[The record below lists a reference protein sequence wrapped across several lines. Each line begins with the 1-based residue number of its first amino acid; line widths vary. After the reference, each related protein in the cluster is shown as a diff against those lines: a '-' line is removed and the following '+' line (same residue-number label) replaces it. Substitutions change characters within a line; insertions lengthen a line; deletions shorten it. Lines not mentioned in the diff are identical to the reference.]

1 MSAADGSGDGS
12 RPLAGGNDG
21 ESMKRERKVKW
32 PQQSQRLAKAAGAEG
47 ECWGMVHRG
56 PADPP
61 LAQTAPCLS
70 PLIALACAGMRI
82 YYHLFISAWRALKDF
97 GLWFM

>member
-1 MSAADGSGDGS
+1 MI
-12 RPLAGGNDG
+12 
-21 ESMKRERKVKW
+21 
-32 PQQSQRLAKAAGAEG
+32 
-47 ECWGMVHRG
+47 HTG